1 MANIVRQSQ
10 YSQISAKALNAD
22 SASRATTSSYA
33 VTASHAL
40 NSGGSPVTIKD
51 EGVTKT
57 TGVTVID
64 FTGAGVTATNVGSVV
79 TVNIPGG
86 GGGSTDTGS
95 LVTTSS
101 FNAFTSSINQFTSS
115 YNTGSF
121 SGSFTGSFSGTASWA
136 SSASNAVNSQ
146 TASFLPVDTYQI
158 TASWAQSSS
167 QALTASFV
175 SGAFLQ
181 GGNSFGAT
189 ALLGTNDT
197 QNLSLETNG
206 VARMFISSSGAIGIE
221 TTIPSASFHI
231 SSSQENGII
240 LESNSQLT
248 GSAAMR
254 ITQTGT
260 GSALIVEDSTNPDAT
275 AFVIRYDGRVG
286 IGYANSI
293 AGYANLVYPLN
304 VNGTIFCSDFVATSA
319 QVNTINP
326 KDSVDFN
333 LSTRAVTSS
342 NINLKT
348 GNAGGGNTFT
358 RVIISGSGDVS
369 ILSGSLTVSGSV
381 FATSS
386 WATNA
391 LTASLAPNY
400 VLNSTTSSFAT
411 TGSNSFKESQ
421 SITGSLVVSG
431 SGATIELYG
440 NKIIVGTVGGD
451 EGGEIL
457 LGKPDTNTTLT
468 GSGVTIDSYQ
478 NKIRFFEQGGT
489 ARGAYIDI
497 TACGAGVATN
507 LSQDSISLIN
517 NTNVQ
522 ISTTVSYISFC
533 AFTTNSVE
541 AARQIIVPVAGSI
554 KNLYILTSTSQ
565 PAGGPQVCTVRKN
578 GANTALT
585 TTIPASA
592 AAGTFSDTTNSVSVA
607 AGDKLS
613 LQISSSVASS
623 ATIVSVAAIIER
635 S

>member
-1 MANIVRQSQ
+1 MANSVRQSQ
-10 YSQISAKALNAD
+10 YSQISVKALNAD
-22 SASRATTSSYA
+22 SASHATTSSYA

-64 FTGAGVTATNVGSVV
+64 FTGAGVTATNVGSIV

-95 LVTTSS
+95 LLTTASV
-101 FNAFTSSINQFTSS
+101 NLNTITFTKGNGSTFPITV
-115 YNTGSF
+115 NTGSGGSTPTLQQVVNTGNGISNF
-121 SGSFTGSFSGTASWA
+121 GGVGNASMQSTNFTNNRTLYLNDNAYPTIRLVDNANASNYLQIDIDTLNIDGTSYNWSTIVNPPTVDTSSLATTGSNVFIGNQTISGSLFVSGAV
-136 SSASNAVNSQ
+136 SASFGSNTVG
-146 TASFLPVDTYQI
+146 FFG
-158 TASWAQSSS
+158 TASWAQSAS
-167 QALTASFV
+167 QALTASYI
-175 SGAFLQ
+175 
-181 GGNSFGAT
+181 N
-189 ALLGTNDT
+189 
-197 QNLSLETNG
+197 
-206 VARMFISSSGAIGIE
+206 
-221 TTIPSASFHI
+221 PSVYS
-231 SSSQENGII
+231 
-240 LESNSQLT
+240 T
-248 GSAAMR
+248 GSY
-254 ITQTGT
+254 T
-260 GSALIVEDSTNPDAT
+260 GS
-275 AFVIRYDGRVG
+275 
-286 IGYANSI
+286 
-293 AGYANLVYPLN
+293 
-304 VNGTIFCSDFVATSA
+304 
-319 QVNTINP
+319 
-326 KDSVDFN
+326 
-333 LSTRAVTSS
+333 
-342 NINLKT
+342 
-348 GNAGGGNTFT
+348 FT
-358 RVIISGSGDVS
+358 
-369 ILSGSLTVSGSV
+369 GSLFGT
-381 FATSS
+381 AS

-400 VLNSTTSSFAT
+400 VLNSATSSFAT
-411 TGSNSFKESQ
+411 TGSNSFRGSQ

-440 NKIIVGTVGGD
+440 DKIIAGTVGGD

-497 TACGAGVATN
+497 TACGAGVGTN

-554 KNLYILTSTSQ
+554 KNLYVLTSTSQ
-565 PAGGPQVCTVRKN
+565 PAGGPQVCIVRKN
-578 GANTALT
+578 GANTSLT
-585 TTIPASA
+585 ASISAGA